1 MTMDLHNVLTDVIM
15 ATHACISYRQL
26 FQQGVS
32 VDSIRQQMQR
42 ENVEP
47 VLMQQIERFMLAP
60 SQQTKLSP
68 SIWANVVDLPG
79 TLFSLV
85 QHPPVIVGVLLLRI
99 VVGLLGAGVHVLLR
113 LPDVKNPQ
121 EDDLGFVFNLLLSS
135 RPMLK
140 AYVAKARKS
149 VDDLVLF
156 LWVLVLSVAT
166 RAISLAQWTRVQR
179 LTRQRLPALGLRRAA
194 FASSAATSDKFQRT
208 DTFLRRH
215 LGSDEA
221 DQKTMLAAVGFPSV
235 DALVD
240 ATVPAEIRL
249 TQPLNL
255 PAPLSESE
263 ALAKLK
269 RIAEKN
275 ATLKSFIGGRLLRL
289 HHAAADPAPHPG
301 EPRLAE
307 VSQGRLEMLLNFQ
320 TMVIELTGMEFSNA
334 SLLDEATAAAE
345 AMALSHGSANGKR
358 NSFFVSADCHPQTIG
373 VMKTRAE
380 NVGIDL
386 VVGNPLKDLP
396 PRLGCRQGDYS
407 QFIRTRTPKG
417 LLSRLP
423 LDGSCRSRSSRPP
436 GELGADITVG
446 SGGSVSASPMMFGG
460 PHAAYLATTKK
471 HRPQDA
477 RPYHPDSRGESALR
491 MAMQTREQHIRRDK
505 ATSNICT
512 AQALLANMAAAYAIY
527 HGPEG
532 IGSIADRLH
541 FFASTLAVGIQ
552 DFTKCRV
559 RNKHFFDTLD
569 IDEVVQR
576 AIHRGINLRLIDD
589 TRVGV
594 AMGESVDIEDV
605 LTIIQVLGGDKVQS
619 VDELKALKERA
630 EALQAESIPEALQRQ
645 SPYLQHGIFHKYRSE
660 TDFMRYLKNLED
672 KDLALNRS
680 MISLGSCTMK
690 LNSVSELAPVSW
702 SEFMNVH
709 PFVPEDQAEG
719 YLEMIQTLNSALA
732 EITGFAAV
740 STQPNSGAQGEYAGL
755 LAIRNYQRAMGE
767 GHRNVCLIP
776 VSAHGTNPASAVMA
790 GMKVVVV
797 KSDENGNVDR
807 VDLEEKAKK
816 HAHELSA
823 LMITY
828 PSTFGVFEEGVKD
841 MCDLIHRHG
850 GQVYMDGANM
860 NAQVALCNP
869 GNIGADVCHLNLH
882 KTFCIPHGG
891 GGPGVGSIGVAAHL
905 APHLPG
911 HVVVPCGG
919 EGNKT
924 VIKSE
929 SAVSAAPF
937 GSAGILPI
945 SWMYIHMLGESGLK
959 QATQNA
965 ILNAN
970 YMAATL
976 KNHYDIVF
984 LGKNGTCAHEFI
996 IDIRPFKDIG
1006 IVEEDIAKRLQDFGF
1021 HSPTMS
1027 WPVPGTLMIEPTE
1040 SESKAE
1046 LDRFCTA
1053 MITIRQEIED
1063 VRTGKIAVGDS
1074 PLKHAP
1080 HTLDMVT
1087 STTWDRKYSREQAAF
1102 PAPWQ
1107 QAGKNKFY
1115 WPSVGRVDNVHGDR
1129 NLVCSCPPLTDYE

>member
-1 MTMDLHNVLTDVIM
+1 MMIRSVLRTRR
-15 ATHACISYRQL
+15 A
-26 FQQGVS
+26 
-32 VDSIRQQMQR
+32 
-42 ENVEP
+42 
-47 VLMQQIERFMLAP
+47 
-60 SQQTKLSP
+60 
-68 SIWANVVDLPG
+68 
-79 TLFSLV
+79 
-85 QHPPVIVGVLLLRI
+85 
-99 VVGLLGAGVHVLLR
+99 
-113 LPDVKNPQ
+113 
-121 EDDLGFVFNLLLSS
+121 
-135 RPMLK
+135 
-140 AYVAKARKS
+140 
-149 VDDLVLF
+149 
-156 LWVLVLSVAT
+156 VLSRHVRALAT
-166 RAISLAQWTRVQR
+166 T
-179 LTRQRLPALGLRRAA
+179 G
-194 FASSAATSDKFQRT
+194 DKFKRA
-208 DTFLRRH
+208 DTFLQRH
-215 LGSDEA
+215 LGSNGD
-221 DQKTMLAAVGFPSV
+221 DQRKMLDTIGYASL
-235 DALVD
+235 DALID
-240 ATVPAEIRL
+240 ATVPQEIRL
-249 TQPLNL
+249 TKPLDL
-255 PAPLSESE
+255 PEPLTESE

-269 RIAEKN
+269 SIADKN
-275 ATLKSFIGGRLLRL
+275 QTLKSFIGMGYYDTLTPPPIQRNILEN
-289 HHAAADPAPHPG
+289 PG
-301 EPRLAE
+301 WYTSYTPYQAE

-334 SLLDEATAAAE
+334 SLLDEGTAAAE
-345 AMALSHGSANGKR
+345 AMTLSHGTANGKR
-358 NSFFVSADCHPQTIG
+358 NSFFISEDCHPQTIG

-380 NVGIDL
+380 NVGINL

-396 PRLGCRQGDYS
+396 LGTDAAKEFSGVLIQYPNTFGDVKDYS
-407 QFIRTRTPKG
+407 AFIKDAQSNGLMVTVAAD
-417 LLSRLP
+417 LLSLTK
-423 LDGSCRSRSSRPP
+423 LTPP
-436 GELGADITVG
+436 GELGADVTVG
-446 SGGSVSASPMMFGG
+446 SAQRFGVPMMFGG

-471 HRPQDA
+471 HHRKMPG
-477 RPYHPDSRGESALR
+477 RIIGVSKDSRGESALR

-532 IGSIADRLH
+532 IGAIADRAN
-541 FFASTLAVGIQ
+541 FYAATLAAGIQ
-552 DFTKCRV
+552 EYTKCRV
-559 RNKHFFDTLD
+559 RNKWFFDTLD
-569 IDEVVQR
+569 IDVTSSGFTAQEVVKL
-576 AIHRGINLRLIDD
+576 ASKNGVNVRLIDD
-589 TRVGV
+589 ARIGV
-594 AMGESVDIEDV
+594 SMGESVDLEDIKAIV
-605 LTIIQVLGGDKVQS
+605 QALGGDKLSS
-619 VDELKALKERA
+619 VDELKALQPRA
-630 EALQAESIPEALQRQ
+630 EEIQKESIPAALQRQ
-645 SPYLQHGIFHKYRSE
+645 SPYLQHGIFNKYRSE
-660 TDFMRYLKNLED
+660 TELMRYLKHLED

-702 SEFMNVH
+702 NEFMNVH
-709 PFVPEDQAEG
+709 PFVPEEQAQG
-719 YLEMIQTLNSALA
+719 YLEMIETLNATLA
-732 EITGFAAV
+732 EITGFSAV

-755 LAIRNYQRAMGE
+755 LVIRNYQRSIGQ

-807 VDLEEKAKK
+807 VDLEEKVKK
-816 HAHELSA
+816 HSHELSA

-841 MCDLIHRHG
+841 MCNLIHEHG

-919 EGNKT
+919 EGKKT
-924 VIKSE
+924 VLKTD

-945 SWMYIHMLGESGLK
+945 SWMYIHMLGEAGLK
-959 QATQNA
+959 QATQTA

-970 YMAATL
+970 YMAKKLA
-976 KNHYDIVF
+976 NHYNIVF

-1006 IVEEDIAKRLQDFGF
+1006 IVEEDLAKRLQDFGF

-1046 LDRFCTA
+1046 LDRFCDA

-1063 VRTGKIAVGDS
+1063 IRSGKIAAADS

-1080 HTLDMVT
+1080 HTIDVVT
-1087 STTWDRKYSREQAAF
+1087 AADWNRKYSRQQAAF
-1102 PAPWQ
+1102 PAAWQ
-1107 QAGKNKFY
+1107 QGGKNKMY

>member
-1 MTMDLHNVLTDVIM
+1 M
-15 ATHACISYRQL
+15 
-26 FQQGVS
+26 
-32 VDSIRQQMQR
+32 
-42 ENVEP
+42 
-47 VLMQQIERFMLAP
+47 MLR
-60 SQQTKLSP
+60 
-68 SIWANVVDLPG
+68 
-79 TLFSLV
+79 
-85 QHPPVIVGVLLLRI
+85 GVL
-99 VVGLLGAGVHVLLR
+99 
-113 LPDVKNPQ
+113 
-121 EDDLGFVFNLLLSS
+121 S
-135 RPMLK
+135 
-140 AYVAKARKS
+140 
-149 VDDLVLF
+149 
-156 LWVLVLSVAT
+156 
-166 RAISLAQWTRVQR
+166 AQRV
-179 LTRQRLPALGLRRAA
+179 TRQRLPARGLRRAA
-194 FASSAATSDKFQRT
+194 FASAAASSDKFQRT

-215 LGSDEA
+215 LGADAA
-221 DQKTMLAAVGFPSV
+221 DQKTMLAAVGFPSL

-249 TQPLNL
+249 QKPLNL

-269 RIAEKN
+269 GIAEKN
-275 ATLKSFIGGRLLRL
+275 ATLKSFIGVGYYDCITPPPIQRHILEN
-289 HHAAADPAPHPG
+289 PG
-301 EPRLAE
+301 WYTSYTPYQAE

-396 PRLGCRQGDYS
+396 LDSDAAKEFSGVLIQYPNTFGSIKDYS
-407 QFIRTRTPKG
+407 QFIKDAHAKG
-417 LLSRLP
+417 LLVTVAADLLSLTK
-423 LDGSCRSRSSRPP
+423 LTPP

-446 SGGSVSASPMMFGG
+446 SAQRFGVPMMFGG

-471 HRPQDA
+471 HSRKMPG
-477 RPYHPDSRGESALR
+477 RIIGVSKDSRGESALR

-527 HGPEG
+527 HGPQG
-532 IGSIADRLH
+532 IGAIADRLN
-541 FFASTLAVGIQ
+541 FFAATLAVGIQ

-569 IDEVVQR
+569 IDVSSSGFTAQEVVQR
-576 AIHRGINLRLIDD
+576 AIHRGVNLRLIDD

-594 AMGESVDIEDV
+594 AMGESVDIEDL
-605 LTIIQVLGGDKVQS
+605 LTIVQVLGGDKIQS
-619 VDELKALKERA
+619 VDELKALKDRA

-645 SPYLQHGIFHKYRSE
+645 SSYLQHGIFQKYRSE
-660 TDFMRYLKNLED
+660 TDFMRYLKTLED

-709 PFVPEDQAEG
+709 PFVPENQAEG

-996 IDIRPFKDIG
+996 IDIRPFKDLG

-1040 SESKAE
+1040 SESKPE

-1063 VRTGKIAVGDS
+1063 IRAGKIAVEDS

-1087 STTWDRKYSREQAAF
+1087 ATTWDRKYSREQAAF

-1107 QAGKNKFY
+1107 QGGKNKFY